1 MRRILLALAVV
12 CVSAA
17 VAPARAEEER
27 PPKPYQ
33 PVAVKLPPAVA
44 DESFVAFRQELAAAA
59 KGRVYA
65 ELTRLTVAHG
75 FFWERD
81 FDRRFDPR
89 KPPVDTLAAAIRL
102 EHLDGAGW

>member
-89 KPPVDTLAAAIRL
+89 KPPRPITLA
-102 EHLDGAGW
+102 